1 MHHKGG
7 MRWRRPRRCLRVELL
22 DVAPGGKGDGV
33 AGVRE
38 ITEEGE
44 GGRVRAT
51 ERSEWRGHKR
61 VACSFYSGTVSLDLA
76 VDVVADA
83 VRFGTSENIE
93 GNAVLVNW

>member
-1 MHHKGG
+1 M
-7 MRWRRPRRCLRVELL
+7 
-22 DVAPGGKGDGV
+22 
-33 AGVRE
+33 RE

-61 VACSFYSGTVSLDLA
+61 VACSFYSGTISLDLA

-93 GNAVLVNW
+93 GNAAPD